1 LYLIGIHANST
12 CPPKDALSTL
22 LNSLVPTE
30 AQGIRHKSLGGL
42 AAKGD
47 GSVVATNDS
56 QTVYAPISEFFCNT
70 LFEEDR
76 DDIYIETRPGT
87 VVSLVGHT
95 AFPCV
100 CEVPPSSAPLFSEA
114 GAKVVSQG
122 ITWQSLYL
130 VILGRNLVLAEPER
144 RYALAVLLSFRFIHC
159 RLT

>member
-1 LYLIGIHANST
+1 M
-12 CPPKDALSTL
+12 
-22 LNSLVPTE
+22 LNSLVPSDGRTVR
-30 AQGIRHKSLGGL
+30 QRDIGGFL
-42 AAKGD
+42 VKTD
-47 GSVVATNDS
+47 GSLVATNDPH
-56 QTVYAPISEFFCNT
+56 TVYAPLSEHFWNA

-76 DDIYIETRPGT
+76 DETFVEARPGT

-130 VILGRNLVLAEPER
+130 VILGRNFVLAEPER
-144 RYALAVLLSFRFIHC
+144 R
-159 RLT
+159 